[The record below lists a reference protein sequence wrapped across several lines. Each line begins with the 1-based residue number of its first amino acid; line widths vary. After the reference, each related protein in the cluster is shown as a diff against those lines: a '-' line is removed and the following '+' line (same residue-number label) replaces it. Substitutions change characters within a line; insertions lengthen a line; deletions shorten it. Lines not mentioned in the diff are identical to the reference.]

1 MNNNLKLLKE
11 TIEQLDKPHQIEI
24 GKIFRNNNI
33 SMDEN
38 KNGIFINLT
47 SVNSYIITK
56 LERYLKYVEDQE
68 GSIEEIED
76 KKQQFK
82 DIFFNNTNGDSLS

>member
-1 MNNNLKLLKE
+1 MNINLKLLKE
-11 TIEQLDKPHQIEI
+11 TIEQLEKPHQIEI

-47 SVNSYIITK
+47 SVNNYIINK
-56 LERYLKYVEDQE
+56 IQRYLKYVEDQE